1 MSARATRGTRASR
14 PARSGRRSRS
24 RRAGGTRR
32 RRLITAGAAVV
43 AGLAIGAA
51 LGLFGPVDDVIQELT
66 LPLRHEDII
75 RQEAAQWDVEPA
87 LIAGMIYAESHFRD
101 QTSHADARGLMQITP
116 ATARFIARKSRGTEF
131 VLEDLSDPD
140 VNIAY
145 GTFYMRYLLDQLGQN
160 EVAALAAYNAG
171 IGNVAQW
178 GGAELELDDIRF
190 PETKAYVEEVFDKR
204 RAYRERYATELG
216 Y

>member
-1 MSARATRGTRASR
+1 MSRRKGRR
-14 PARSGRRSRS
+14 ARSVK
-24 RRAGGTRR
+24 R
-32 RRLITAGAAVV
+32 RRLLVGSGVV
-43 AGLAIGAA
+43 AVGLVAGVL
-51 LGLFGPVDDVIQELT
+51 LGVVGKVDEAIQELT

-75 RQEAAQWDVEPA
+75 RQESAQWDVDPA
-87 LIAGMIYAESHFRD
+87 LVAAMIYAESHFRD

-116 ATARFIARKSRGTEF
+116 DTARFIARKSRGTEF

-145 GTFYMRYLLDQLGQN
+145 GTFYLRYLLDLLDQN

-171 IGNVAQW
+171 IGNVDKW
-178 GGAELELDDIRF
+178 GGAELQLEEIRF
-190 PETKAYVEEVFDKR
+190 AETRSYVERVLEKQQ
-204 RAYRERYATELG
+204 AYRDTYSRELG

>member
-1 MSARATRGTRASR
+1 MS
-14 PARSGRRSRS
+14 PKRS
-24 RRAGGTRR
+24 RRKRTVRR
-32 RRLITAGAAVV
+32 RRLLTGVGVVAAGVL
-43 AGLAIGAA
+43 AGLA
-51 LGLFGPVDDVIQELT
+51 LGVFGKVDDAIQELT

-87 LIAGMIYAESHFRD
+87 LVAGMIYAESHFRD

-116 ATARFIARKSRGTEF
+116 DTARFIARRSRGTEF

-145 GTFYMRYLLDQLGQN
+145 GTFYMRYLLDALDQN

-171 IGNVAQW
+171 LGNVEEW
-178 GGAELELDDIRF
+178 GGTNLELDDIRF
-190 PETKAYVEEVFDKR
+190 GETRSYVEQVLEKR
-204 RAYRERYATELG
+204 GEYRETYPRELG
-216 Y
+216 YR

>member
-1 MSARATRGTRASR
+1 MSPKR
-14 PARSGRRSRS
+14 GRRKRT
-24 RRAGGTRR
+24 ARR
-32 RRLITAGAAVV
+32 RRLLAGV
-43 AGLAIGAA
+43 GILA
-51 LGLFGPVDDVIQELT
+51 LGLLGGLALGVFGKVDDAIQELT

-87 LIAGMIYAESHFRD
+87 LVAGMIYAESRFRD

-116 ATARFIARKSRGTEF
+116 DTARFIARKSRGTEF

-145 GTFYMRYLLDQLGQN
+145 GTFYMRYLLDALDQN

-171 IGNVAQW
+171 LGNVEEW
-178 GGAELELDDIRF
+178 GGADLELGDIRF
-190 PETKAYVEEVFDKR
+190 GETRSYVERVLEKR
-204 RAYRERYATELG
+204 GEYRETYPRELG
-216 Y
+216 YR

>member
-1 MSARATRGTRASR
+1 VV
-14 PARSGRRSRS
+14 
-24 RRAGGTRR
+24 
-32 RRLITAGAAVV
+32 TAGVL
-43 AGLAIGAA
+43 AGAI
-51 LGLFGPVDDVIQELT
+51 LGLVGKVDDAIQELT

-87 LIAGMIYAESHFRD
+87 LVAGMIYAESHFRD

-116 ATARFIARKSRGTEF
+116 DTARFIARKSRGTEF
-131 VLEDLSDPD
+131 VLDDLSDPD

-145 GTFYMRYLLDQLGQN
+145 GTFYMRYLLDQLDQN

-171 IGNVAQW
+171 LGNVGKW
-178 GGAELELDDIRF
+178 GGADLRLEDIGF
-190 PETKAYVEEVFDKR
+190 EETRNYVEQVLDKR
-204 RAYRERYATELG
+204 QAYRETYARELG

>member
-1 MSARATRGTRASR
+1 MVA
-14 PARSGRRSRS
+14 
-24 RRAGGTRR
+24 AG
-32 RRLITAGAAVV
+32 VV
-43 AGLAIGAA
+43 AGVL
-51 LGLFGPVDDVIQELT
+51 LGVVGKVDEAIQELT

-75 RQEAAQWDVEPA
+75 RQEAAQWDVEPSLVA
-87 LIAGMIYAESHFRD
+87 AMIYAESHFRD

-116 ATARFIARKSRGTEF
+116 DTAKFIARKSRGTEF

-145 GTFYMRYLLDQLGQN
+145 GAFYLRYLLDLLDQN

-171 IGNVAQW
+171 IGNVEEW
-178 GGAELELDDIRF
+178 GGADLELEDIRF
-190 PETKAYVEEVFDKR
+190 EETHDYVERVLEKQQS
-204 RAYRERYATELG
+204 YRDTYARELG

>member
-1 MSARATRGTRASR
+1 MSRK
-14 PARSGRRSRS
+14 RS
-24 RRAGGTRR
+24 RRDREVRR
-32 RRLITAGAAVV
+32 RRLLLGVTVLAVGVAAGV
-43 AGLAIGAA
+43 A
-51 LGLFGPVDDVIQELT
+51 LGVFGKVDDAIQELT

-87 LIAGMIYAESHFRD
+87 LVAGMIYAESHFRD

-116 ATARFIARKSRGTEF
+116 DTARFIARKSRGTEF

-145 GTFYMRYLLDQLGQN
+145 GTFYMRYLLDALDQN

-171 IGNVAQW
+171 LGNVEKW
-178 GGAELELDDIRF
+178 GGAELGLEDIEF
-190 PETKAYVEEVFDKR
+190 GETRSYVEQVLEKR
-204 RAYRERYATELG
+204 EEYRDTYPKELG
-216 Y
+216 YR

>member
-1 MSARATRGTRASR
+1 MSRKRSRQARAV
-14 PARSGRRSRS
+14 
-24 RRAGGTRR
+24 RR
-32 RRLITAGAAVV
+32 RRLLAGALLVVVGVTAGAA
-43 AGLAIGAA
+43 
-51 LGLFGPVDDVIQELT
+51 LGVFGKVDDAIQELT
-66 LPLRHEDII
+66 LPLRHEDVI

-116 ATARFIARKSRGTEF
+116 ATARFIARRSRGTEF

-145 GTFYMRYLLDQLGQN
+145 GTYYMRYLLDALDQN

-171 IGNVAQW
+171 LGNVEKW
-178 GGAELELDDIRF
+178 GGVDMELDDIEF
-190 PETKAYVEEVFDKR
+190 GETRSYVEQVLEKR
-204 RAYRERYATELG
+204 EEYREAYARELG
-216 Y
+216 YR